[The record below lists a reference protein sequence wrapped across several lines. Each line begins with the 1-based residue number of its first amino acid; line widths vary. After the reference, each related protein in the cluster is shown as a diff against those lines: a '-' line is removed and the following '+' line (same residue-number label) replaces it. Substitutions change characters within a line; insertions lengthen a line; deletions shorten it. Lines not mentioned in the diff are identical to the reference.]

1 MSVIRRALVLAL
13 LIAVAVPTVA
23 YARVVEYQIQLSPA
37 GEPTGALAVVNVVL
51 DTADPL
57 PQEVSIPV
65 PHGATLLWAGEILG
79 GPPEDDPAREPVV
92 TQVGEMDVYTF
103 TLETALVGQVEISL
117 DPAQITGDEL
127 TTTMTWTNP
136 GEEVLVTASVI
147 AESGASNVQV
157 KPTRSGDVQ
166 SNEIGET
173 LHPLA
178 GVRVAS
184 GESYVIEASW
194 TRGDGAAP
202 VEGGGIDQGLLP
214 YLIGALVIAVLLLV
228 TVLVRERTR
237 ARVRDD
243 A

>member
-13 LIAVAVPTVA
+13 LLTLAVPTFA

-37 GEPTGALAVVNVVL
+37 GDPTGALAVVNVVL
-51 DTADPL
+51 DAADPL

-79 GPPEDDPAREPVV
+79 GAPQDDPAREPVV
-92 TQVGEMDVYTF
+92 TQVGDMDVYTF
-103 TLETALVGQVEISL
+103 TLEEALVGQLEISL
-117 DPAQITGDEL
+117 DPAQVSGDEL
-127 TTTMTWTNP
+127 STTVIWTNP
-136 GEEVLVTASVI
+136 GEEVLVTASVV

-157 KPTRSGDVQ
+157 SPARAGDVQ
-166 SNEIGET
+166 INEMGET

-178 GVRVAS
+178 GVRVAT

-194 TRGDGAAP
+194 TRGDGAVP
-202 VEGGGIDQGLLP
+202 VEADGVDQGLLP

-228 TVLVRERTR
+228 WVLVRERTR
-237 ARVRDD
+237 ARVADD
-243 A
+243 V